1 VIIPCFNGRET
12 ICRTLDAVC
21 SQVADFEF
29 EVIVIDSS
37 NDGTDR
43 IIQNEFPKVRLIHL
57 NQQTLPGSGR
67 NLGIQNATGELLV
80 FTDADAVPEP
90 DWLKRIADLHQKIE
104 TDAVG
109 GSVINGY
116 PHSLTAWVSHL
127 IEFNEWTAHTPAG
140 FVLNNP
146 SVNIS
151 YKSQVFSKYK
161 LCFSDIFPSEDTI
174 FNRALVDRGGRIY
187 YDPSVRVIHLSRVGL
202 FTLFRHQL
210 RLGQAAVKARTLSS
224 LPGKIFMKYRWLC
237 VILPPIRWV
246 RASLRL
252 LRYERKQL
260 ILFWLLTP
268 LYLGAAAAWAVG
280 FMQRKEFHDP
290 KIWLNGC
297 DWYVP
302 EGNRKG
308 TI

>member
-1 VIIPCFNGRET
+1 VIIPCFNGKET
-12 ICRTLDAVC
+12 ICRTLDAIC
-21 SQVADFEF
+21 AQITDFEF

-43 IIQNEFPKVRLIHL
+43 IIQNKFPKVRLIHL

-67 NLGIQNATGELLV
+67 NLGIQNAAGELV
-80 FTDADAVPEP
+80 AFTDADAVPDP
-90 DWLKRIADLHQKIE
+90 DWLKKIADLHQAIE

-116 PHSLTAWVSHL
+116 LHSLTAWVSHL

-151 YKSQVFSKYK
+151 YKRQVFTQYK
-161 LCFSDIFPSEDTI
+161 LCFSDIFPSEDTL

-187 YDPSVRVIHLSRVGL
+187 FDPSIRVVHLSRVGL

-210 RLGQAAVKARTLSS
+210 RLGRASVKARTLSS
-224 LPGKIFMKYRWLC
+224 LPGKFFVKYRGFSI
-237 VILPPIRWV
+237 ILPLIRWI

-252 LRYERKQL
+252 LRHERKQL
-260 ILFWLLTP
+260 VLFWLLTP
-268 LYLGAAAAWAVG
+268 LYLAAATAWAVG
-280 FMQRKEFHDP
+280 FMQRREFQDP
-290 KIWLNGC
+290 KIRLNGC
-297 DWYVP
+297 DCYVP
-302 EGNRKG
+302 EGDRKG
-308 TI
+308 SV